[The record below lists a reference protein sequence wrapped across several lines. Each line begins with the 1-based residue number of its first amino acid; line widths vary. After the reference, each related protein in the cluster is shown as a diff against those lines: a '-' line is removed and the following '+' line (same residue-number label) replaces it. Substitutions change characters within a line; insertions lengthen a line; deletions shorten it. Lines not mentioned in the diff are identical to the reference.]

1 MTPYPFHLIN
11 TFAERRLSGNPIVV
25 FTTEEMPDEATRQTL
40 AFQMGVAET
49 AFIAENDKH
58 VHVHST
64 QYALP
69 FSVQAMLAT
78 AEAAHPNETG
88 LAAQAFKTN
97 QGETWLLRQGDRW
110 WSQLATAH
118 TRPAQHSNLDIA
130 SALGIAA
137 TDIVGTPLFVDCGLE
152 QLIVQV
158 RSQQSVLQANPQVHS
173 LARLAE
179 SSKNLPQAAVWSNDG
194 DHITLRFFSCDA
206 FQIYEDFGAGTGA
219 ANIAGWMMASGQSA
233 PFSLRIEQG
242 LTIQRLISRLSVI
255 HVEVDA
261 QRNIRVGGN
270 THRVGGGVIEL

>member
-1 MTPYPFHLIN
+1 MTLYPFHLIN

-25 FTTEEMPDEATRQTL
+25 FTPDEMPDEQTRQTL

-49 AFIAENDKH
+49 AFIAQTGTQ

-64 QYALP
+64 QHALP

-78 AEAAHPNETG
+78 AEATHPNESG

-97 QGETWLLRQGDRW
+97 HGETWLLRQNERW

-118 TRPAQHSNLDIA
+118 TRPAQHSNAEIA
-130 SALGIAA
+130 MTLGIAA
-137 TDIVGTPLFVDCGLE
+137 GDIVGAPLFVDCGLE

-158 RSQQSVLQANPQVHS
+158 RSQQAVLQTSPQAAS
-173 LARLAE
+173 LAKLAE
-179 SSKNLPQAAVWSNDG
+179 SSKNLPQVAVWSNDG

-206 FQIYEDFGAGTGA
+206 FHVYEDFGAGTGA
-219 ANIAGWMMASGQSA
+219 ANIAGWLMASGQSA
-233 PFSLRIEQG
+233 PFTLRIEQG
-242 LTIQRLISRLSVI
+242 LTIHRLISRLSVI
-255 HVEVDA
+255 HVDVDA

-270 THRVGGGVIEL
+270 THRVGGGTLEL